1 MRKANSTA
9 RINPSSTREKKA
21 WVPLNDLPELNESSQ
36 SKETF
41 FSTATKSNFMGNNL
55 DIADESFDHQ
65 KEGKAYRRML
75 MRNKSVSIITKEK
88 DKFVDEM
95 VTKVST

>member
-1 MRKANSTA
+1 M
-9 RINPSSTREKKA
+9 
-21 WVPLNDLPELNESSQ
+21 PLNDLPELNESSQ

-41 FSTATKSNFMGNNL
+41 FSTATKSNFVNL

-65 KEGKAYRRML
+65 EERKAYRRML